1 MLRIKIIIIMR
12 DNVFMPRPMSTIFLL
27 HLITFICPSSFIIKR
42 GAKFMLIFQV
52 NVHLKLYLMS
62 DLLVRPLESFDISV
76 EQILFEYQI

>member
-1 MLRIKIIIIMR
+1 
-12 DNVFMPRPMSTIFLL
+12 
-27 HLITFICPSSFIIKR
+27 
-42 GAKFMLIFQV
+42 MLIFQV